1 MCSPVTH
8 PVGCSPYNILF
19 GVAHSQHVSHGITAV
34 HHRFHSKHTAS
45 PKLTTSVSHQQVR
58 PPVQH
63 RFGCGPLQPGEQTPG
78 VSVFRHHLLQHFML
92 SLFCKLPVQPQDT
105 IAGMR
110 AGFMARLM
118 LSILQFRI
126 NSRYSTTACPPF
138 ISIEMDHSD
147 SAREGCTVSTL
158 TVTAEPK
165 DWKQAIEV
173 RLTCKVHVF

>member
-1 MCSPVTH
+1 M
-8 PVGCSPYNILF
+8 
-19 GVAHSQHVSHGITAV
+19 
-34 HHRFHSKHTAS
+34 
-45 PKLTTSVSHQQVR
+45 
-58 PPVQH
+58 QH

-173 RLTCKVHVF
+173 RLSCRVHVFQSITLAFSLLPGVLLVS

>member
-1 MCSPVTH
+1 
-8 PVGCSPYNILF
+8 
-19 GVAHSQHVSHGITAV
+19 
-34 HHRFHSKHTAS
+34 
-45 PKLTTSVSHQQVR
+45 
-58 PPVQH
+58 
-63 RFGCGPLQPGEQTPG
+63 
-78 VSVFRHHLLQHFML
+78 ML

-173 RLTCKVHVF
+173 RLTCRVHVFQSITSAFSLLPRVLPVQIDKNKAGELCQKVALVHMCVARLGLLIALLVTQHILVVMHAAALSVLLILCLCVC